1 MRDSPEAVIFDIK
14 HYAIHDG
21 PGIRTTVFFK
31 GCPLKCG
38 WCHNPEGINPVPEIF
53 LHSSRCDEGCHSCLE
68 DCPQGALTK
77 PSHSQIS
84 IDRTKCNL
92 CGLCESVCSFSALEL
107 VGKKMT
113 VSEILR
119 EIEKDRIFYE
129 ESGGGVT
136 LSGGEPF
143 SDPVFLKDL
152 LDRLSSKN
160 IHVVIDTS
168 GFFIYEKFS
177 HLIEKVDT
185 FLFDIK
191 IMDPQK
197 HKKYTGRS
205 NELIHDNLRNI
216 TKAGKP
222 VAARIPLISD
232 INDDAKNIKDTCDFL
247 HKLDNIIRV
256 HILPYHKGGETKHKR
271 LGRQES
277 KNTFKAPSEEKIE
290 ALKKII
296 SGYGFSVKV
305 GG

>member
-1 MRDSPEAVIFDIK
+1 MPDSPEAVIFDIK

-21 PGIRTTVFFK
+21 PGIRTTIFFK
-31 GCPLKCG
+31 GCPLNCG
-38 WCHNPEGINPVPEIF
+38 WCHNPEGINPAPEIF
-53 LHSSRCDEGCHSCLE
+53 FRSSRCNEGCHSCLE
-68 DCPQGALTK
+68 VCPQDALTK
-77 PSHSQIS
+77 TMHSHIS
-84 IDRTKCNL
+84 IDRTKCNF
-92 CGLCESVCSFSALEL
+92 CGLCESVCSFGALEL

-129 ESGGGVT
+129 ESGGGAT

-143 SDPVFLKDL
+143 SDQVFLKAL

-177 HLIEKVDT
+177 HLIEKVDM

-205 NELIHDNLRNI
+205 NELIHDNLSNI

-222 VAARIPLISD
+222 VAVRIPLIAD
-232 INDDAKNIKDTCDFL
+232 INDDEKNIKETCEFL
-247 HKLDNIIRV
+247 RKLDNIIRV
-256 HILPYHKGGETKHKR
+256 HVLPYHKGGETKR
-271 LGRQES
+271 RRFGRPES
-277 KNTFKAPSEEKIE
+277 ASGYKAPSEEKIE
-290 ALKKII
+290 VLRKII
-296 SGYGFSVKV
+296 LGYGFSVKV